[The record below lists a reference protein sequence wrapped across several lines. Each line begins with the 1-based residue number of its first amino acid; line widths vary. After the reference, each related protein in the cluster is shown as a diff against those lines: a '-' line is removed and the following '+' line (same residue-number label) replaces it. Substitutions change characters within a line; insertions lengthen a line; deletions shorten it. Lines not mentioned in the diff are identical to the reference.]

1 MDRDTVASGVS
12 VERFDNDGT
21 ARIIELMPERPAS
34 AFRLSP
40 LARRRLKDLAE
51 KMDKPESQIV
61 DEAITHMAGTYARD
75 LPLQIT
81 VPGEDTDPPK
91 AHKAA
96 RRAS

>member
-1 MDRDTVASGVS
+1 VTGGDS
-12 VERFDNDGT
+12 VGRFDNGNT

-40 LARRRLKDLAE
+40 LARRRLKALAE

-61 DEAITHMAGTYARD
+61 ELAITHMAGTYARD
-75 LPLQIT
+75 LPLQVT
-81 VPGEDTDPPK
+81 VPDEDPDPAK

>member
-1 MDRDTVASGVS
+1 M
-12 VERFDNDGT
+12 ERFDNDGT

-61 DEAITHMAGTYARD
+61 ELAITHFSGTMARD
-75 LPLQIT
+75 LPFYGT
-81 VPGEDTDPPK
+81 VPDEDSDPPK